1 MSDELKKMFEELIDF
16 DWLSTYQNFVGE
28 VEAKVEEELKTSR
41 QRELEKIKT
50 EIEEYK
56 STIDNAI
63 SEDEL
68 KIEGM
73 KEAYSD
79 SIKIIGKHIAEL
91 KGEQDV

>member
-1 MSDELKKMFEELIDF
+1 MKLIIDIP
-16 DWLSTYQNFVGE
+16 DSAYKVCYDLRNVGDTNCLADILVNAVGIGTPIPDNATVCDIE
-28 VEAKVEEELKTSR
+28 QIRA
-41 QRELEKIKT
+41 

-73 KEAYSD
+73 QEAYND
-79 SIKIIGKHIAEL
+79 CLEVIDKYTK
-91 KGEQDV
+91 

>member
-1 MSDELKKMFEELIDF
+1 MRLIDADALKERLLGYKVPDEPIANQAHKELIYAIDSLPTVC
-16 DWLSTYQNFVGE
+16 DIEQIR
-28 VEAKVEEELKTSR
+28 A
-41 QRELEKIKT
+41 

-73 KEAYSD
+73 QEAYND
-79 SIKIIGKHIAEL
+79 CLEVIDKYTK
-91 KGEQDV
+91 